1 MRRPSSDPVDLL
13 ILVTPHF
20 NMAGT
25 MAFLDPFRAANYLAG
40 RTHFTWRMVS
50 EEGGLCRAS
59 NGIAVEVEPIAAVRD
74 RRPDMVIVTSSWT
87 PEAFASPA
95 LLSVIRRMS
104 RAGSYVGGIDT
115 AAFILA
121 EAGLLQGRRATVHYE
136 HIDALGERFGDVEV
150 TEDVFVHETTV
161 GTCCGGS
168 ASADYAL
175 FLLRDLVG
183 DALTNDCAKYLF
195 HSAVRGPGT
204 HQTDAHL
211 EPLGNTAPAKVRRAI
226 EIMEAHLEHPIPIPE
241 ICALVDISQRQLTRL
256 FQQTVKTSPQLYYR
270 DIRLDRA
277 RGLVTQTE
285 LPLAQAAL
293 AAGFASQVHFSRA
306 YKARFGMSPSH
317 DRIEGRV
324 PFEFR
329 AWPMY
334 RRSEDVVSGD

>member
-1 MRRPSSDPVDLL
+1 MRRQSSQPTDLL

-20 NMAGT
+20 NLAGT
-25 MAFLDPFRAANYLAG
+25 MAFLDPFRVANYLAG
-40 RTHFTWRMVS
+40 RTAFTWRMAS
-50 EEGGLCRAS
+50 ESGGSCRAS
-59 NGIAVEVEPIAAVRD
+59 NGLAIEVEPLDAMREV
-74 RRPDMVIVTSSWT
+74 RPDLVIVSSSWT
-87 PEAFASPA
+87 PEAFASPP
-95 LLSVIRRMS
+95 LLSLIRRLS

-121 EAGLLQGRRATVHYE
+121 ELGMLNGRRATVHYE
-136 HIDALGERFGDVEV
+136 HIDALGEKFTEVEV
-150 TEDVFVHETTV
+150 TEDLFVHDGMV

-175 FLLRDLVG
+175 FLLRELAG

-211 EPLGNTAPAKVRRAI
+211 EPLGNTAPVKLRRAI

-241 ICALVDISQRQLTRL
+241 ICALAEVSQRQLTRL

-285 LPLAQAAL
+285 LPLAQVAL

-306 YKARFGMSPSH
+306 YKARFGMSPSK

-334 RRSEDVVSGD
+334 RRSLVEG

>member
-1 MRRPSSDPVDLL
+1 MRRRSTDPSEIL

-20 NMAGT
+20 NLAGT
-25 MAFLDPFRAANYLAG
+25 MAFLDPFRAANYLDG
-40 RTHFTWRMVS
+40 RTHFKWRMVS
-50 EEGGLCRAS
+50 EGGGLCRAS
-59 NGIAVEVEPIAAVRD
+59 NGLAVEVDALDAVRD
-74 RRPDMVIVTSSWT
+74 VVPQILVVSSSWT

-95 LLSVIRRMS
+95 LLSTIRRMS
-104 RAGSYVGGIDT
+104 RSGSYVGGIDT

-121 EAGLLQGRRATVHYE
+121 EAGLLTDRRATVHYE
-136 HIDALGERFGDVEV
+136 HIDALGERFAEVDVV
-150 TEDVFVHETTV
+150 EDLFVHDGRV

-175 FLLRDLVG
+175 FLLRELVG

-204 HQTDAHL
+204 HQTDPHL
-211 EPLGNTAPAKVRRAI
+211 EPLGNTAPPKVRRAI
-226 EIMEAHLEHPIPIPE
+226 EIMEAHLENPIPIPE
-241 ICALVDISQRQLTRL
+241 ICTRADISQRQLIRL
-256 FQQTVKTSPQLYYR
+256 FRDYVKTSPQLYYR

-285 LPLAQAAL
+285 LPMAQVAL
-293 AAGFASQVHFSRA
+293 ASGFASQVHFSRA
-306 YKARFGMSPSH
+306 YRARFGMPPSR

-334 RRSEDVVSGD
+334 RQSDRTKSGD